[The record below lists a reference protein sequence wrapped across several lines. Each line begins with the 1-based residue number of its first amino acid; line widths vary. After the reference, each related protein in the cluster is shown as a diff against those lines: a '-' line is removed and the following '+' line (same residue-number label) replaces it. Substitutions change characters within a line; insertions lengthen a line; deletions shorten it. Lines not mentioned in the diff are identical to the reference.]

1 METPCTLETLANQT
15 AQAFRNHFGR
25 EARWLAAAPGRVNL
39 IGEHTD
45 YNDGFVLP
53 MAIER
58 YVVIA
63 ADEPLPDAPGNVVR
77 VFSDLV
83 GEQQAFSSARSD
95 GGGPGAGGTQELAG
109 RQKSDHPSSDAPTG
123 ITSHPADSTATA
135 SVLVDS
141 LPTWTRY
148 VQGTIDTMASV
159 GIGPA
164 GFDALIGSNVPL
176 GGGLSS
182 SAALEVATATL
193 LEGMADRQIEPVT
206 KALLCQRAEHEAVGV
221 PCGIMDQFSST
232 LCQANHLM
240 LLDCRNQQIEMI
252 PFTDP
257 DITVLVVNSNV
268 KHELTGGEYAQRRQ
282 QCEEAASVLGV
293 ASLRDVTMEQLEQTR
308 SKLGESLYA
317 RARHVVGEIER
328 TRQAAAAIRRGQWDE
343 VGQLM
348 VASHRSL
355 RDDYQV
361 SCDELDLLVDLAMEL
376 GPAQGVI
383 GSRMTGGG
391 FGGCTVSL
399 VRTGQ
404 VEQVAAALAGRYQ
417 EKTGIEAS
425 PFTTRPARGAHMIQ
439 AGT

>member
-1 METPCTLETLANQT
+1 M
-15 AQAFRNHFGR
+15 
-25 EARWLAAAPGRVNL
+25 
-39 IGEHTD
+39 
-45 YNDGFVLP
+45 LP

-63 ADEPLPDAPGNVVR
+63 ADLPPSDASRYTVR

-83 GEQQAFSSARSD
+83 DEQQVFSV
-95 GGGPGAGGTQELAG
+95 
-109 RQKSDHPSSDAPTG
+109 DHS
-123 ITSHPADSTATA
+123 ITESQGVHESRET
-135 SVLVDS
+135 DS
-141 LPTWTRY
+141 LPTWVKY
-148 VQGTIDTMASV
+148 VQGTITTMASA
-159 GIGPA
+159 GIRPS
-164 GFDALIGSNVPL
+164 GFDAMIGSNVPL

-193 LEGMADRQIEPVT
+193 LEAMDGRSIEPVT

-232 LCQANHLM
+232 LCQADHLM
-240 LLDCRNQQIEMI
+240 LLDCRNQQVEMI

-257 DITVLVVNSNV
+257 DITVLIINSNV

-282 QCEEAASVLGV
+282 QCEAAANALGV
-293 ASLRDVTMEQLEQTR
+293 ASLREISMQQLER
-308 SKLGESLYA
+308 SKPQLEASLYP

-328 TRQAAAAIRRGQWDE
+328 TRQAADAVRQGAWDE
-343 VGQLM
+343 MGRLM
-348 VASHRSL
+348 VASHVSL

-361 SCDELDLLVDLAMEL
+361 SCEELDVLVDLALEL
-376 GPAQGVI
+376 GASRGVI

-404 VEQVAAALAGRYQ
+404 VDQVAQTITARYQ
-417 EKTGIEAS
+417 DKVGIEAS
-425 PFTTRPARGAHMIQ
+425 PFTTRPARGAHRIPRI
-439 AGT
+439 ARE